1 MENYPPI
8 LSADTQ
14 SKFLSIIDGF
24 YNVVLKR
31 AQDLWEKLTAK
42 LVEEAH
48 MKAMRGTTP
57 EELVSGIMEGRAK
70 MNTYRQ
76 A

>member
-1 MENYPPI
+1 MDQFPPI
-8 LSADTQ
+8 LSADIQ

-42 LVEEAH
+42 LIEEAH

-57 EELVSGIMEGRAK
+57 EELVNDIMEGRAK
-70 MNTYRQ
+70 MNSYRQ